1 MTNRIPLKAKYT
13 GSDTTSLGEFES
25 TDTIDN
31 SYLNTGT
38 AASQLVVL
46 DASAR
51 LPAISGANL
60 TDLPAT
66 GATTAQANAI
76 TANTAKVTNSTSA
89 TDLTSGTLADAR
101 FPATLPAV
109 DGSLLTGISS
119 GGASDINGLT
129 DGYNVGNSVGLGT
142 DALANDDGTYNRNTA
157 VGSNALTTNTTGPYN
172 TAIGWS
178 ALKLNTTGT
187 ANTAT
192 GYGTLINNTTGGYNT
207 ANGLMS
213 SFANTTGGHNTASGT
228 YALKFNTTGGHNTA
242 NGDTALHSNT
252 TASYNTASGAYA
264 LRLNT
269 TGTKNVGLGYG
280 AGDAITTGSNN
291 TIIGDYAGTTTL
303 ADTVVIA
310 AGTTERLKIDASG
323 IQVNGAALAA
333 GATSIDGLTDGYNDA
348 SSVGLGTNALA
359 NDDGTTNR
367 NTAVGTDALKHN
379 TTGYQ
384 NSASGYKALNNN
396 TTGNNNN
403 ANGYTALASNTIGS
417 YNTAT
422 GGFALASNTTG
433 NRNTATGVF
442 ALGNSNG
449 SQNTASGFYAL
460 MYNTGSRN
468 TASGYKALENN
479 TYGTRNIGIGNRAGD
494 AITTGSNNTV
504 IGDLAGTT
512 AMASTVLIA
521 AGTTER
527 LKVDSTGL
535 YVNGS
540 ATALAGGGA
549 SDIDGLTDGYNV
561 GGSVG
566 LGTGALANDD
576 GTANQNTAIGTSALT
591 ANTSGTHNTAAGYKA
606 LENNTTGSRNT
617 ASGYRALKLN
627 TTANNNTASGFY
639 ALKLNTTGGSNVAYG
654 FNALYSNTTGAKNIG
669 LGYGAGGGITTGS
682 NNTIIGDYAGTST
695 LADTVVIAA
704 GTTERLKIDSTGLY
718 VNGSAT
724 ALGGGGGGNWSLI
737 STTNITSA
745 ITSLLMSGDYS
756 AYSQLRIIITN
767 LTGSA
772 NGEPRLNMSNDNGT
786 TLATWDNT
794 SAIVYNHAA
803 VKGSATAW
811 GTTYAY
817 FLDATFR
824 ITTGSDAATIV
835 LDIYTD
841 GGDISMVGRADGMD
855 TGGDHCFCMSKGIG
869 SNQTSTNYINI
880 TNMNWST
887 GKVRLFGF
895 A

>member
-359 NDDGTTNR
+359 NDDGTTNK

-379 TTGYQ
+379 TTGSQ
-384 NSASGYKALNNN
+384 NSANGYKALNNN
-396 TTGNNNN
+396 TTGGNNN

-422 GGFALASNTTG
+422 GSFALASNTTG

-479 TYGTRNIGIGNRAGD
+479 TYGTRNIGIGNGAGD

-540 ATALAGGGA
+540 ATALAGGWTEISSQTITGTPTSITFGSLDLSA
-549 SDIDGLTDGYNV
+549 YRVVRLEFYSVKRSNNLYTYLKTSNDGFTTLDSWNSATV
-561 GGSVG
+561 V
-566 LGTGALANDD
+566 ALD
-576 GTANQNTAIGTSALT
+576 
-591 ANTSGTHNTAAGYKA
+591 
-606 LENNTTGSRNT
+606 NTT
-617 ASGYRALKLN
+617 
-627 TTANNNTASGFY
+627 
-639 ALKLNTTGGSNVAYG
+639 
-654 FNALYSNTTGAKNIG
+654 
-669 LGYGAGGGITTGS
+669 
-682 NNTIIGDYAGTST
+682 TS
-695 LADTVVIAA
+695 
-704 GTTERLKIDSTGLY
+704 Y
-718 VNGSAT
+718 
-724 ALGGGGGGNWSLI
+724 
-737 STTNITSA
+737 
-745 ITSLLMSGDYS
+745 Y
-756 AYSQLRIIITN
+756 
-767 LTGSA
+767 
-772 NGEPRLNMSNDNGT
+772 
-786 TLATWDNT
+786 
-794 SAIVYNHAA
+794 
-803 VKGSATAW
+803 
-811 GTTYAY
+811 
-817 FLDATFR
+817 
-824 ITTGSDAATIV
+824 
-835 LDIYTD
+835 
-841 GGDISMVGRADGMD
+841 RADGSYQDILYFAPHNQWNLITYGVSGYIDFIVNGPVVLVNGLASTYDDGETQALYTGVIDD
-855 TGGDHCFCMSKGIG
+855 TTFTDLKIESYSGTWVSGTFKLVGM
-869 SNQTSTNYINI
+869 
-880 TNMNWST
+880 
-887 GKVRLFGF
+887 